1 MVVATVW
8 GEREMVTCCLMDTVL
23 FWENE
28 KVLKVDSGDCH
39 LTMWMYL
46 MILNP
51 TFQNGENGK
60 FYVSIFNDKESF
72 LNRTNLCA
80 ISKKKKP
87 TKKQQNSLQI

>member
-1 MVVATVW
+1 MVATVW

-46 MILNP
+46 MILNS
-51 TFQNGENGK
+51 TFQNG
-60 FYVSIFNDKESF
+60 
-72 LNRTNLCA
+72 
-80 ISKKKKP
+80 
-87 TKKQQNSLQI
+87 